1 MDELNEAEL
10 MVRRIGALVDRD
22 AVAHALGCPKCGLGR
37 ETEAY
42 LAFLGWT
49 GPSFL
54 VEAYPEFYGTS
65 RG

>member
-22 AVAHALGCPKCGLGR
+22 AVAHALGCRNCKLA
-37 ETEAY
+37 EAAEGY

-49 GPSFL
+49 GPAFL
-54 VEAYPEFYGTS
+54 AEAFPEFYGDR